1 MKELQ
6 NIKTS
11 RSLFPTIG
19 LAVLLLLSPCKVR
32 NFIQAELGV
41 PQTEV
46 ANRSQTTLSSSNCS
60 TSEII
65 TTALSKT
72 ESSTQ
77 KAPVFLAKHF
87 HLDIHRI
94 AVSKASGHF
103 HKERNRKFSSIPL
116 YILYQNFKAYL

>member
-1 MKELQ
+1 MKEFQ
-6 NIKTS
+6 NIKPS
-11 RSLFPTIG
+11 RSLFPIIG
-19 LAVLLLLSPCKVR
+19 LAFLLLLSPCKIR

-65 TTALSKT
+65 TTVLSKT
-72 ESSTQ
+72 EFSTQ
-77 KAPVFLAKHF
+77 EAPVFLAKHF

-94 AVSKASGHF
+94 AVSKAAGHF
-103 HKERNRKFSSIPL
+103 HKERNLSVSSIPL
-116 YILYQNFKAYL
+116 YILYKNFKAFL